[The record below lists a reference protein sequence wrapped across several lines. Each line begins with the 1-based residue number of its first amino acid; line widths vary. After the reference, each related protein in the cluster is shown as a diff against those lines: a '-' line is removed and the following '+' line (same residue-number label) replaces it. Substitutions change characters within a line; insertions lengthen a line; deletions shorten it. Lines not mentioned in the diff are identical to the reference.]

1 MKKYLAIVNPI
12 AGVKEKETAMKLLA
26 RAFSGED
33 ERLYFTFTSE
43 YTSAFTLAKEAIT
56 KGYEALIAI
65 GGDGTINE
73 VAAALYNSPLKL
85 GIIPKGSGNGMA
97 RALGIP
103 IDDDEAAVEV
113 IRRAHVRAIDT
124 SFANGSP
131 FFCTFG
137 VGFDAGLTHRYS
149 EIASRGLFS
158 YLKSAIDEYIG
169 FKPKMYKITAGGTT
183 FSCEAMLV
191 TCANI
196 DQYGSNAFI
205 APGASP
211 DDGLLDLVIVSPI
224 SLLRV
229 PQLVVQ
235 LFTKRISHNTQVES
249 LRCADITIERE
260 EEGIVQVDGE
270 SLEMGKSIAIKVIP
284 RSLQVYV
291 PEERY
296 EE

>member
-1 MKKYLAIVNPI
+1 
-12 AGVKEKETAMKLLA
+12 
-26 RAFSGED
+26 
-33 ERLYFTFTSE
+33 
-43 YTSAFTLAKEAIT
+43 
-56 KGYEALIAI
+56 
-65 GGDGTINE
+65 
-73 VAAALYNSPLKL
+73 
-85 GIIPKGSGNGMA
+85 
-97 RALGIP
+97 
-103 IDDDEAAVEV
+103 
-113 IRRAHVRAIDT
+113 
-124 SFANGSP
+124 
-131 FFCTFG
+131 
-137 VGFDAGLTHRYS
+137 
-149 EIASRGLFS
+149 
-158 YLKSAIDEYIG
+158 
-169 FKPKMYKITAGGTT
+169 
-183 FSCEAMLV
+183 MLV

-291 PEERY
+291 PEERC